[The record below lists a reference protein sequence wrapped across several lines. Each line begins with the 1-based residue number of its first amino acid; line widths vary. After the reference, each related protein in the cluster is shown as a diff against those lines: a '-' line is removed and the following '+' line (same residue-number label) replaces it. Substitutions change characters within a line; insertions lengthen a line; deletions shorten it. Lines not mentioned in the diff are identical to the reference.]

1 MTNLE
6 LAKQELNKVGSAL
19 SKERND
25 PRIKKILLT
34 LKKVNTELNAIIN
47 GDSDFSFDDLEESQ
61 IAAKPRIREA
71 KPTQNSYG
79 VDLGGFENFISGG
92 PQDESFDW
100 RATMREAN
108 GGADVNLDFD
118 PNTAGNAD
126 SSIYGRLIDN
136 T

>member
-6 LAKQELNKVGSAL
+6 LAKQELNKVGSLL
-19 SKERND
+19 SKELSN
-25 PRIKKILLT
+25 PRVKKILLV
-34 LKKVNTELNAIIN
+34 LKNVNTELNAIIN

-61 IAAKPRIREA
+61 IATKPRMRET
-71 KPTQNSYG
+71 KPAQNAYG

-92 PQDESFDW
+92 QEESFDW